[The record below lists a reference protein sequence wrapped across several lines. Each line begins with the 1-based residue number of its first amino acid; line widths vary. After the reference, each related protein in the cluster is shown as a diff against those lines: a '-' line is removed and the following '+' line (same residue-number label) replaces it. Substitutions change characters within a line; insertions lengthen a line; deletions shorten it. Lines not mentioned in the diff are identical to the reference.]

1 MKKVLILTYYWPPS
15 GGAGVQRWLKFTKY
29 LKTYGW
35 EPIIYTAENGE
46 IPVVDMSLLKDVPA
60 ELTIL
65 KTPIWEPY
73 QLYKRFIGRKK
84 DDKIN
89 ASFLSENKKAGL
101 SEKISIW
108 IRGNFFIPD
117 ARKFWIKP
125 SINYLK
131 NYIIKN
137 NIEYIIS
144 SGPPHSMHLI
154 ALGLK
159 NKFTSL
165 KWVADFRDPWT
176 NIDFYDKL
184 MLTKRSNIKHHSQE
198 LKVLTN
204 ADIILSIGKGMS
216 DEFLNIYQKSGG
228 KNLNKFK
235 VISNGFDTDDIKTSD
250 IVKDKKFSIAHIGT
264 LVKDRNPIVLWK
276 VLKKLTDTRDDFRSQ
291 LEIKLVGKVDIFVK
305 EQLENYGLINF
316 VKKIEYLPH
325 SEVIIEQ
332 QKSKVLLL
340 LINNTKN
347 AKDILTGKF
356 FEYMASGSPI
366 LAIGPIDGELADI
379 IKQTQTGLISNF
391 EDEITLE
398 KNILNLFVNQ
408 SLQTNGEEVI
418 KYSREELTKK
428 LCELL
433 NELN

>member
-46 IPVVDMSLLKDVPA
+46 IPVVDMSLLKDIPE

>member
-29 LKTYGW
+29 LKKYGW

-46 IPVVDMSLLKDVPA
+46 IPVVDMSLLKDVPE

-125 SINYLK
+125 SINYLE

-184 MLTKRSNIKHHSQE
+184 MLTKRSNNKHHSQE
-198 LKVLTN
+198 LKVLTT
-204 ADIILSIGKGMS
+204 ADVILSIGKGMS

-235 VISNGFDTDDIKTSD
+235 VISNGFDADDIKTSD
-250 IVKDKKFSIAHIGT
+250 IIKDKKFSIAHIGT

-276 VLKKLTDTRDDFRSQ
+276 VLKKLTGTRDDFRSQ

-408 SLQTNGEEVI
+408 SIKTNGEEVI

>member
-29 LKTYGW
+29 LKRYGW
-35 EPIIYTAENGE
+35 EPIIYTTENGE
-46 IPVVDMSLLKDVPA
+46 MPVVDLSLLKDVPE

-184 MLTKRSNIKHHSQE
+184 MLTKRSNKKHHSQE
-198 LKVLTN
+198 LNVLTT

-216 DEFLNIYQKSGG
+216 NEFLNIYQKSGG

-235 VISNGFDTDDIKTSD
+235 VISNGFDADDIKTID
-250 IVKDKKFSIAHIGT
+250 IIKDKKFSIAHIGT

-325 SEVIIEQ
+325 IEVIIEQ

-408 SLQTNGEEVI
+408 SIQTNGEEVI

>member
-46 IPVVDMSLLKDVPA
+46 IPVVDLSLLKDVPA

-216 DEFLNIYQKSGG
+216 NEFLNIYQKSGG

-235 VISNGFDTDDIKTSD
+235 VISNGFDTDDIKTND

-305 EQLENYGLINF
+305 EQLENYGLIKF

-391 EDEITLE
+391 DDEITLE

-408 SLQTNGEEVI
+408 SIQTNGEEVI
-418 KYSREELTKK
+418 NYSREELTKK

>member
-29 LKTYGW
+29 LKRYGW

-46 IPVVDMSLLKDVPA
+46 MPVVDMSLLKDVPE

-125 SINYLK
+125 SINYLE

-184 MLTKRSNIKHHSQE
+184 MLTKRSNKKHHSQE
-198 LKVLTN
+198 LNVLTT

-216 DEFLNIYQKSGG
+216 NEFLNIYQKSGG

-235 VISNGFDTDDIKTSD
+235 VISNGFDADDIKTID
-250 IVKDKKFSIAHIGT
+250 IIKDKKFSIAHIGT

-408 SLQTNGEEVI
+408 SIKTNGEEVL

>member
-29 LKTYGW
+29 LKKYGW

-46 IPVVDMSLLKDVPA
+46 IPVVDLSLLKDVPE

-125 SINYLK
+125 SIKYLE

-184 MLTKRSNIKHHSQE
+184 MLTKRSNKKHHSQE
-198 LKVLTN
+198 LNVLTT

-216 DEFLNIYQKSGG
+216 NEFLNIYQKSGG
-228 KNLNKFK
+228 KNINKFK
-235 VISNGFDTDDIKTSD
+235 VISNGFDADDIKTSD
-250 IVKDKKFSIAHIGT
+250 IIKDKKFSIAHIGT

-316 VKKIEYLPH
+316 VKKIDYLPH

-408 SLQTNGEEVI
+408 SIKTNGEEVL

>member
-184 MLTKRSNIKHHSQE
+184 MLTKRSNNKHHRQE
-198 LKVLTN
+198 LNVLTT

-235 VISNGFDTDDIKTSD
+235 VISNGFDTDDIKTND

-391 EDEITLE
+391 DDEITLE

-408 SLQTNGEEVI
+408 SIQTNGEEVI